1 MWLINLVENLLS
13 VTRIEDGRMN
23 LNPSAELI
31 DEIIDEALR
40 HVNRR
45 SMEHKITVEKEK
57 DYSLVH
63 ADAKLIV
70 QVLINLI
77 DNAVK
82 YAPQSSEIRISV
94 QELKGKV
101 HVSVADNGPG
111 IPDGDKDRIFEMF
124 YTGASHAADSRRSL
138 GLGLSLCRSIIH
150 AHGGSISVR
159 DNHPSGAIFEF
170 TLPSEEVSI
179 HE

>member
-1 MWLINLVENLLS
+1 
-13 VTRIEDGRMN
+13 MN
-23 LNPSAELI
+23 LNPSTELI

-40 HVNRR
+40 HVSRR
-45 SMEHKITVEKEK
+45 STLHRILVEKENE
-57 DYSLVH
+57 YTLVH

-82 YAPQSSEIRISV
+82 YTPQGSDILITVTERSGMAHI
-94 QELKGKV
+94 
-101 HVSVADNGPG
+101 SVADNGPG
-111 IPDGDKDRIFEMF
+111 VPDDAKDKVFEMF
-124 YTGASHAADSRRSL
+124 YTGAAHASDGRRSL
-138 GLGLSLCRSIIH
+138 GLGLCLCRSIVN
-150 AHGGSISVR
+150 AHGGTISVR
-159 DNHPSGAIFEF
+159 DNIPTGAVFEF

>member
-1 MWLINLVENLLS
+1 
-13 VTRIEDGRMN
+13 MN
-23 LNPSAELI
+23 LNPSVELI

-94 QELKGKV
+94 QELEGKV

-111 IPDGDKDRIFEMF
+111 IPDGDKDRVFEMF
-124 YTGASHAADSRRSL
+124 YTGASCAADSRRSL